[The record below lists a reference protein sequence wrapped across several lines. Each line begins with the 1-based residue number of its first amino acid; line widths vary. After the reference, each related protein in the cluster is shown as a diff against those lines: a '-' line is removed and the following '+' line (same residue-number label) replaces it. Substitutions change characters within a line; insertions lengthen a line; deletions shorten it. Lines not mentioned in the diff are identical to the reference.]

1 MHDGNSDK
9 KAKGAKKGVIKREL
23 RFEYYTKC
31 LLNNKI
37 VLKLQQRFKSKAP
50 HVYTEEIEKILRSSN
65 DIKNCNLLKVLH
77 QIHMVQVLKNNEKNA
92 AKISTC
98 KIIDFDDVTYDNNT
112 KHNLKWLYIP
122 CWVRN

>member
-50 HVYTEEIEKILRSSN
+50 HVYTEEIEKILRSSR
-65 DIKNCNLLKVLH
+65 NCNLLKDLH
-77 QIHMVQVLKNNEKNA
+77 QIHMVQVLKKNLKNA

-98 KIIDFDDVTYDNNT
+98 KIIDFDDVTYDNKT
-112 KHNLKWLYIP
+112 KHNLKRLSIP
-122 CWVRN
+122 C

>member
-37 VLKLQQRFKSKAP
+37 VLKLQQRFKNKAP

-65 DIKNCNLLKVLH
+65 DIKKLQPFERLTLDPYGTS
-77 QIHMVQVLKNNEKNA
+77 IEK
-92 AKISTC
+92 
-98 KIIDFDDVTYDNNT
+98 
-112 KHNLKWLYIP
+112 
-122 CWVRN
+122 

>member
-1 MHDGNSDK
+1 MHDGNSDE
-9 KAKGAKKGVIKREL
+9 KAKRAKKGVIKREL

-98 KIIDFDDVTYDNNT
+98 KIIDFDDDT
-112 KHNLKWLYIP
+112 
-122 CWVRN
+122 

>member
-23 RFEYYTKC
+23 RFECYTKC

-37 VLKLQQRFKSKAP
+37 VLKLQQGFKSKAP

-65 DIKNCNLLKVLH
+65 DIKKLQPFERLTLDPYGTS
-77 QIHMVQVLKNNEKNA
+77 IEK
-92 AKISTC
+92 
-98 KIIDFDDVTYDNNT
+98 
-112 KHNLKWLYIP
+112 
-122 CWVRN
+122 